1 MIFLALLAS
10 IAAAGLALTMLF
22 LAHGRPEDDRGGPRA
37 DMVRYSG
44 GAAIAALLCGAMN
57 ILETA
62 GGGDTAAAIGNATNL
77 VAVGLIWAGARR
89 LNRRRAIGA
98 VSTAAGAVLMLGF
111 TFLIPL
117 DDATLLKTAG
127 LTVFGALSALE
138 LARRPLG
145 ALSGARVLSWTLG
158 VYAAYNLSRLIVVG
172 VAGVGPLI
180 GRGPVSAETTAAV
193 SAVAIVLVSV
203 SVVRLG
209 PHRAAAPAPGPP
221 APAGGGL
228 RRAAARMR
236 ATRQRVRATL
246 VRVPEIDLIRAAH
259 SAERADMILRAVSA
273 ALEDSLED
281 AACGMP
287 GRDTVFAIAPAASDT
302 AELERDVRVAFARRM
317 PEIDYADV
325 PDLTFEHRLVADVDE
340 LSLLMDARR
349 PRPRQEQ
356 RED

>member
-22 LAHGRPEDDRGGPRA
+22 LTHGRPEDDRGGPRA
-37 DMVRYSG
+37 EMVRYFG

-57 ILETA
+57 VLETA

-77 VAVGLIWAGARR
+77 AAVGLIWAGARR
-89 LNRRRAIGA
+89 LNHRRAIGA

-138 LARRPLG
+138 LSRRPLG
-145 ALSGARVLSWTLG
+145 SLSGARVLSWTLG
-158 VYAAYNLSRLIVVG
+158 AYAAYNLSRLVVVG
-172 VAGVGPLI
+172 VAGVGSLI
-180 GRGPVSAETTAAV
+180 GPGPVSAESTAAV

-203 SVVRLG
+203 AVVRLG
-209 PHRAAAPAPGPP
+209 RQLDDSPAPGTR
-221 APAGGGL
+221 AHDRGAL
-228 RRAAARMR
+228 RLAAKRMLT
-236 ATRQRVRATL
+236 TRESVRATL

-259 SAERADMILRAVSA
+259 STERAEIILRTVAA
-273 ALEDSLED
+273 ALEDAIED

-287 GRDTVFAIAPAASDT
+287 GRDAVFAVAPALLDT
-302 AELERDVRVAFARRM
+302 GELETAVRGAFARRM

-325 PDLTFEHRLVADVDE
+325 PDLTFEHFLVFDVDE
-340 LSLLMDARR
+340 LSLLMDSRRSR
-349 PRPRQEQ
+349 PRHAQ
-356 RED
+356 RDD